1 MKEKFNKYFFYYL
14 SLLLIFSIIY
24 LTNKHDVGNDS
35 TISEWIINYE
45 GGFTKRGLIGQISIY
60 FSESLNIE
68 LRDAILSFQII
79 LISFY
84 FILIFFLFKNLI
96 INKLILL
103 SIFTPIFI
111 LYPVAEIEVLARKEV
126 FIFCIYIIYIQINSI
141 NLMNIFKLI
150 FLPVSILIWEPVI
163 FYLLF
168 FIAIDIIKNNF
179 RKFEKSF
186 LLNLIYY
193 LPAILLA
200 FIVALNPMSS
210 QEHDLMVNFLKQNY
224 NETCYMSC
232 ALLKSKSSIYSQFQG
247 NLNSY
252 SFEVF
257 LRYFLIILIGFG
269 PLLLLL
275 KNSSLI
281 NKNLFFF
288 SNFDNLLKPIL
299 IIYFPVTFL
308 FAMGVD
314 WGRWVNISYVFGI
327 ILFIYLYQKK
337 QIKIREQIY
346 IGKFYGFLSKKKIFI
361 FIFIIFCFGWN
372 PKTVMTGDVA
382 TNPLWKI
389 PYNASKV
396 VFGFDNFRIFQNN
409 PLSIWH
415 KKYIE

>member
-210 QEHDLMVNFLKQNY
+210 QEHDLMVSFLKQNY

-346 IGKFYGFLSKKKIFI
+346 IGKFYGFLNKKKIFI